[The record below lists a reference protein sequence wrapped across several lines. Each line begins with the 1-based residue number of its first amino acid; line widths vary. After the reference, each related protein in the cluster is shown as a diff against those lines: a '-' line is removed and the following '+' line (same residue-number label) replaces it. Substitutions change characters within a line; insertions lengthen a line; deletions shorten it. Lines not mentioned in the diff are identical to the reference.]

1 MSYEKE
7 LAELRKNWKKS
18 TDKYEEAIEYG
29 FVVDA
34 AMRSHD
40 VMEIERQIYVYEQAT
55 KADEY
60 EAKNNEL
67 LEELQYLRKVND
79 DVVWQRD
86 TDEEPEA
93 KAQAIDES
101 LESIKEL
108 ERLQEEVRKVSKRNQ
123 DKAEVYK
130 EVLFH
135 VIREMESNL
144 GESGEPNEL

>member
-60 EAKNNEL
+60 EAKAKAFDNLVDVAYWHFERIHPDDDNG
-67 LEELQYLRKVND
+67 LQYESFYD
-79 DVVWQRD
+79 DIRD
-86 TDEEPEA
+86 EF
-93 KAQAIDES
+93 K
-101 LESIKEL
+101 KL
-108 ERLQEEVRKVSKRNQ
+108 ER
-123 DKAEVYK
+123 
-130 EVLFH
+130 
-135 VIREMESNL
+135 
-144 GESGEPNEL
+144 GEPNELRE

>member
-34 AMRSHD
+34 AIRSHD

-60 EAKNNEL
+60 EAK
-67 LEELQYLRKVND
+67 
-79 DVVWQRD
+79 
-86 TDEEPEA
+86 A
-93 KAQAIDES
+93 KAWDIMKKDFEGIADTPIGQQMLFNMSVIM
-101 LESIKEL
+101 
-108 ERLQEEVRKVSKRNQ
+108 ERVENG
-123 DKAEVYK
+123 DY
-130 EVLFH
+130 
-135 VIREMESNL
+135 ND
-144 GESGEPNEL
+144 